1 MAVST
6 ESGASFVSPRF
17 AHREACA
24 CKAGFAGA
32 RCDVVLNECALEP
45 CPSFKVCVPDGSFQV
60 TMKVLWIVDGCS
72 IRWAQGCVNLASWL
86 PFKKRQ
92 DDAI

>member
-60 TMKVLWIVDGCS
+60 TIKVLLIVEG
-72 IRWAQGCVNLASWL
+72 
-86 PFKKRQ
+86 
-92 DDAI
+92 